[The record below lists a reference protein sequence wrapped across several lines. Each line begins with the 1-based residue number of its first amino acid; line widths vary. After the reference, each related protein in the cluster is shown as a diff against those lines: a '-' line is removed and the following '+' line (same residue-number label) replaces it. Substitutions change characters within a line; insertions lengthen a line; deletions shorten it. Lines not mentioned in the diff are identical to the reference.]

1 MEKQMKKAFMA
12 KFTAILASIILL
24 FLLIVVSIIVIGNED
39 SKLAEYTDWRSK
51 FQGAEAAHYKW
62 GMELANS
69 LLHDWEF
76 TGQMDG
82 TKCDFG
88 LFLYSD
94 TIKNEEEFS
103 QFYTQVEPLHRRLHE
118 SAHAIVELQK
128 TDKDAAIQLWREQIA
143 ADISSLIE
151 LLGAQQEALEGPI
164 EQIGRTLR
172 ITYIVVIIASAVVLG
187 LTLFNMYKVYAY
199 VKSEIVLPIYR
210 LKEETAKLARGQLDL
225 DYSVDTAN
233 ELKDLADS
241 LQEAIN
247 EIKQYI
253 GAIESGMSCFS
264 KGDFTCSCPITFVG
278 DFAPIQNS
286 IEIFQ
291 NKINGILSEIN
302 GVSHQVD
309 SGAED
314 IAGGAAE
321 LAAGAEEQANSVHEL
336 SNIVGDVTEQI
347 RNSAKYAKEA
357 DVYGVQTGEAIEKSR
372 LEMEQLMEAITKIG
386 AASSDISNIT
396 MTIDEISSQTSLL
409 ALNASIEAARAGT
422 AGRGFAVVADEIGKL
437 AQQSAEAS
445 RNIAE
450 LIDQSLN
457 FINDGQTSAE
467 QMNKG
472 FEVLAENSHKV
483 LEMVGSIAS
492 QSQEEAEAVEKISN
506 SIAEISNIVA
516 NNSATSQESSAASE
530 ELSSQATVLNNLL
543 SQFKFK

>member
-69 LLHDWEF
+69 LLHDQEF

-82 TKCDFG
+82 AKCDFG

-143 ADISSLIE
+143 VDINSLIE

>member
-69 LLHDWEF
+69 LLHDQEF

-82 TKCDFG
+82 AKCDFG

-128 TDKDAAIQLWREQIA
+128 TDKDAAIQLWRGQIA
-143 ADISSLIE
+143 VDINSLIE